1 MSSAWLH
8 SCPQGAQKH
17 LRRVGVALGL
27 LCCMCLVHSGTQ
39 GCPSICLCAGD
50 VVACSG
56 RNISSVSMH
65 GLAFASRLDL
75 SYNQISV
82 LETEWT
88 PVPLS
93 KLDTLILSHN
103 VISHLS
109 PGSLCWLPALRYA
122 DLSSNRLRSLSALT
136 FCELQH
142 LEVLLL
148 FNNQISKISPR
159 SFDGLHSLHRVYLS
173 LNRLTEFPTGI
184 LVGKL
189 SLPHLEF
196 LDLSNNLLTGVP
208 VHDIMSLPSR
218 QQAGIYLHGNPLV
231 CDCALHA
238 LLWYWARRRFLPVI
252 DFRGD
257 YTCFPPDFGTAVSP
271 LPLNCSGQVMNAP
284 LDYERGVSKVHVGDT
299 LNLHCGDSAPAQLL
313 VPLLWLTPAQSVL
326 WPGDHTEALRV
337 FPNGSLLLTAAR
349 PEDSGTYTCIAFM
362 PGGNLSRSLEVVVRE
377 RDPNDETF
385 STAST
390 TLASCGTSL
399 VLVLLYLYLTPC
411 HCWCQDKKAS
421 RLARCHANVWGSTR
435 YEREGDTHASRT
447 DTSVVGVVFTLPD
460 DANALYTHGLRAGPT
475 GDALGGTVN
484 IHDT

>member
-1 MSSAWLH
+1 M
-8 SCPQGAQKH
+8 
-17 LRRVGVALGL
+17 GVALGL
-27 LCCMCLVHSGTQ
+27 ICCMCLVYSDTQ
-39 GCPSICLCAGD
+39 GCPSACLCAGD
-50 VVACSG
+50 MVACSG

-65 GLAFASRLDL
+65 GLTFASSLDL

-82 LETEWT
+82 LDAEWT
-88 PVPLS
+88 PVPLA

-109 PGSLCWLPALRYA
+109 PGSLCRLPILRYA

-148 FNNQISKISPR
+148 FNNQISKISPQ
-159 SFDGLHSLHRVYLS
+159 SFAGLHSLHRVYLS
-173 LNRLTEFPTGI
+173 WNRLTEFPTGI

-208 VHDIMSLPSR
+208 VHDIISLPSR

-238 LLWYWARRRFLPVI
+238 LLWYWARRSFLPVI
-252 DFRGD
+252 DFRAD
-257 YTCFPPDFGTAVSP
+257 YMCFLSGFGTAVSP
-271 LPLNCSGQVMNAP
+271 LPLNCYGRVMDAP

-299 LNLHCGDSAPAQLL
+299 LILHCGDSAPAQLH

-349 PEDSGTYTCIAFM
+349 PDDSGTYTCITFM
-362 PGGNLSRSLEVVVRE
+362 PRGNLSHNVEVVVRE

-385 STAST
+385 STALT

-411 HCWCQDKKAS
+411 HCWCQDKKDS
-421 RLARCHANVWGSTR
+421 RLRRYHANVWGGSC

-447 DTSVVGVVFTLPD
+447 GSPVVGVVFTLPD
-460 DANALYTHGLRAGPT
+460 DENASYTQGISTGLME
-475 GDALGGTVN
+475 DALGGIVN
-484 IHDT
+484 THDS